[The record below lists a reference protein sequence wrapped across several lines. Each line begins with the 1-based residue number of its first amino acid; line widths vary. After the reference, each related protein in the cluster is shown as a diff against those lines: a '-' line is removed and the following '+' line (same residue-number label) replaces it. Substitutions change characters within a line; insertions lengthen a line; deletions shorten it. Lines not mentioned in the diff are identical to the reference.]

1 MVFCLARV
9 IISLLQAHRI
19 LFLVKWTVEKLFFV
33 TSVLCKRLIILVM
46 SCTHDRMGRA
56 SASLRSS
63 DPFPFSFFISRGE
76 RWVIKLQ
83 ITETSPRACVKPESG
98 LWARD

>member
-1 MVFCLARV
+1 
-9 IISLLQAHRI
+9 
-19 LFLVKWTVEKLFFV
+19 
-33 TSVLCKRLIILVM
+33 
-46 SCTHDRMGRA
+46 MGRA

-83 ITETSPRACVKPESG
+83 ITETSPRACVKPERPETRQAPRASELHRVDDTSAEQTDG
-98 LWARD
+98 RVQ